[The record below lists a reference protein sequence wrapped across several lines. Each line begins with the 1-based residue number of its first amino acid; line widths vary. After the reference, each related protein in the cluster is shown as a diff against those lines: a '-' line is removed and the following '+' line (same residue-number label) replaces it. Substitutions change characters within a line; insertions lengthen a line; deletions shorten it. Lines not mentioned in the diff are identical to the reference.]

1 MHSFHLVQD
10 RGSDPSSRSQGGADG
25 LYSRTMTMQSAR
37 EFAGK
42 ATPEAQ
48 IGRVVFTA
56 YLGLAAIAWIG
67 IAVAA
72 NARTPGLI
80 GFATSIF
87 GGFFV
92 ALLIAAIGGG
102 IALKLSEPRAA
113 RRAPAMPGDEPN
125 GEMRAILG
133 DLEGYRQDIYQQVVE
148 RSAWRI
154 PACAGVGLCVWTLL
168 ALVGAPGGALDF
180 VLVMIF
186 GGLVGYIWSIHEQTR
201 EYSKVYRERVMP
213 RLAASFGEITWRDAV
228 MPDLA
233 RLKAEHVFQSYGEVR
248 ATNELA
254 GTYRGLPINIVELK
268 LMSPD
273 EKQKEPVF
281 DGLLIDID
289 LRRDTGATTAAL
301 SEAGSRGLA
310 PVDGKQRV
318 EIAQPGFEQAYD
330 VYSTDPEAARALL
343 SPALTDRLL
352 KLGERGDFGRP
363 TLLCSGSRLTVAAPK
378 VEGRPLFEPPSF
390 TKPDDNRETLLKLR
404 GDIEA

>member
-1 MHSFHLVQD
+1 
-10 RGSDPSSRSQGGADG
+10 
-25 LYSRTMTMQSAR
+25 MQSAR
-37 EFAGK
+37 EFSRK
-42 ATPEAQ
+42 AAASGDAPATQ
-48 IGRVVFTA
+48 IGRVVFIA
-56 YLGLAAIAWIG
+56 YIGLAVIAWIG

-72 NARTPGLI
+72 NARAPGLI
-80 GFATSIF
+80 GVATSVI

-102 IALKLSEPRAA
+102 IALKLSEPRAPEM
-113 RRAPAMPGDEPN
+113 APVTPNPITPNPVTQNDEPG
-125 GEMRAILG
+125 GEMRAILT
-133 DLEGYRQDIYQQVVE
+133 DLEAYRRDIFQQVVE
-148 RSAWRI
+148 LSAWRI
-154 PACAGVGLCVWTLL
+154 PACAGVGLCLWTLL
-168 ALVGAPGGALDF
+168 ALAGAPGGALDF

-186 GGLVGYIWSIHEQTR
+186 GGLVGYIWSIQEQSR
-201 EYSKVYRERVMP
+201 EYQKVYRERVMP
-213 RLAASFGEITWRDAV
+213 RLAASFGEITWRNAV

-233 RLKAEHVFQSYGEVR
+233 RLKDEHVFQSYGEVR

-273 EKQKEPVF
+273 ENQKAPVF

-301 SEAGSRGLA
+301 SDAA
-310 PVDGKQRV
+310 PRTHAADGKQRV
-318 EIAQPGFEQAYD
+318 EIAEPGFEQAYD

-343 SPALTDRLL
+343 NPALTERLL

-378 VEGRPLFEPPSF
+378 AEGRPLFEPPSF

-404 GDIEA
+404 GDIEAVLRLADGLVEERAAQQH